1 MLNPNDEYLYKLLGQ
16 NGFNMRFLPICV
28 CSDEFKLVGKG
39 YFTRIH
45 SVPRV
50 LSSVLNELSGADP
63 NLMHRGELDASGSFS
78 KSFDQSVPVLK
89 YKTVISGIQCYAII
103 MPMQNFSMNQ
113 MTEYTLFHSAGRNS
127 AEISAAI
134 EFYLTKQIEHTSDTK
149 KLCKNIYKEYK
160 LIDLMRLNKNNAIT
174 IDDNVEVSELL
185 KRLCYNFKKHLKVYG
200 VIVDIK
206 AYTSSGLMYL
216 VSVNAEALSVYF
228 ESLIFSLIYISS
240 DRKIKINIEDDT
252 NSRIKVEFS
261 TYCNI
266 NDDFRNITAGSLGYV
281 TLEKLAVELLIRDN
295 PFALDLMIAQDFVD
309 KNGFYANFSL
319 INGIATFTTQFKVD
333 KERTG
338 VLLMRNTS
346 DMAFEVL
353 LYSFLDTLFTKDEID
368 SARKNM
374 K

>member
-28 CSDEFKLVGKG
+28 CSNEFKLVGKG

-160 LIDLMRLNKNNAIT
+160 LIDLMRLNKNNVIT

-206 AYTSSGLMYL
+206 AYTSSRLMYL

-252 NSRIKVEFS
+252 NGRIKVEFS